1 MPPLKI
7 MEVPCKSWIWKSR
20 LHFPLNSPSPTD
32 NKLTRAVTTQATVAT
47 PGAPASSFPR
57 HPASSTSL
65 TLREGRPHR
74 AVPPLAGGRTSGWCQ
89 AHLQISLRRPPTSRT
104 AAALRRPSPVGTR
117 GAGSVTPARLREG
130 ETPLEE
136 APRRKAHDW

>member
-7 MEVPCKSWIWKSR
+7 MKVPCKSWIWKSR

-65 TLREGRPHR
+65 NLREGRPHR
-74 AVPPLAGGRTSGWCQ
+74 AVPPLAGGPTSGWCQ
-89 AHLQISLRRPPTSRT
+89 AHLQIDQSL
-104 AAALRRPSPVGTR
+104 LGQEGHFFHSP
-117 GAGSVTPARLREG
+117 REKG
-130 ETPLEE
+130 GDRCKKFSHRMGKEYVEVLV
-136 APRRKAHDW
+136 